1 MAEKSEDKT
10 RSCKLTNSFFFL
22 HKVYWPKSFDANR
35 LRSLPVFII
44 SVDGTHCPINEPSH
58 PTKSQDNDYY
68 SWKLNQAG
76 LSYEIAMS
84 LSESCIVWTNG
95 PFKAKTN
102 DMAIFKSALMQKIA
116 PGMRVVADQGYRGL
130 PDVLAIPN
138 WFDSKPLRKFKR
150 RASARQETINARLKN
165 FHCMANSFRHGPKKH
180 AKCFDAVI
188 VILQL
193 QLENGSPLFQI

>member
-1 MAEKSEDKT
+1 M
-10 RSCKLTNSFFFL
+10 RSRLPRIANTLFL
-22 HKVYWPKSFDANR
+22 HTKVVWPKSFDPNR
-35 LRSLPVFII
+35 LRTLPIFII

-76 LSYEIAMS
+76 LAYEIALS
-84 LSESCIVWTNG
+84 LSEDKIVWTNG

-102 DMAIFKSALMQKIA
+102 DMALFKSALVSKIPA
-116 PGMRVVADQGYRGL
+116 GMRVIADKGYRGL
-130 PDVLAIPN
+130 PDVLSTPN
-138 WFDSKPLRKFKR
+138 WFDSKALRKFKR

-165 FHCMANSFRHGPKKH
+165 FRCMAQSFRHGPKKH

-188 VILQL
+188 VILQF
-193 QLENGSPLFQI
+193 QLENGSPLFLV

>member
-1 MAEKSEDKT
+1 MTWPED
-10 RSCKLTNSFFFL
+10 
-22 HKVYWPKSFDANR
+22 FDPNR
-35 LRSLPVFII
+35 LRSLPIFII

-76 LSYEIAMS
+76 LAYEIALS
-84 LSESCIVWTNG
+84 LTESRIVWTSG

-102 DMAIFKSALMQKIA
+102 DISIFKHGLRALIPK
-116 PGMRVVADQGYRGL
+116 GMRVIADKGYRGY

-138 WFDSKPLRKFKR
+138 WFDSKQLRKFKR
-150 RASARQETINARLKN
+150 RASARQETINSRLKN
-165 FHCMANSFRHGPKKH
+165 FRCMALSFRHGPKKH
-180 AKCFDAVI
+180 AACFDAVI

-193 QLENGSPLFQI
+193 QLENGSPLFLI